1 MISPDSV
8 RIGVNMN
15 MNIYKHEFRTS
26 SKSVAIWSAAVAALI
41 LLFLS
46 VFPAFA
52 KDAELLNEA
61 LSSMPEELLMAF
73 GMSGIDMASVLGF
86 YGLAFGFVQVCLAI
100 QAANY
105 GFSIL
110 SVEERD
116 LTADF
121 LLAKPV
127 GRTRILTS
135 KFLAALTGLTI
146 TNIVVW
152 ASTLVALA
160 AFSGGREYEVGPML
174 LLLASIAVFQL
185 FFLTVGMLISLL
197 VKRVR
202 SVIPFSMALAF
213 GMYVL
218 NAFAGMLGDVKLEL
232 ITPFKHFDP
241 NYILNNSAY
250 DLPLVLISVAAIV
263 ISLVGSYWL
272 YSRKDMRSAV

>member
-1 MISPDSV
+1 
-8 RIGVNMN
+8 
-15 MNIYKHEFRTS
+15 MNIYKHEFKMS
-26 SKSVAIWSAAVAALI
+26 NKSVIIWSLAVAFLI
-41 LLFLS
+41 ILFLS

-52 KDAELLNEA
+52 ADADLLNEA
-61 LSSMPEELLMAF
+61 LANMPEELLMAF

-127 GRTRILTS
+127 GRSKILTS
-135 KFLAALTGLTI
+135 KLLAALTGLAI

-152 ASTLVALA
+152 ISTLAA
-160 AFSGGREYEVGPML
+160 FSAFSGGRAYEIEPL
-174 LLLASIAVFQL
+174 LLLLLSIAVFQL

-218 NAFAGMLGDVKLEL
+218 NAFGGMLGDVKLEL
-232 ITPFKHFDP
+232 VTPFKHFDP
-241 NYILNNSAY
+241 HYILSNTAY
-250 DLPLVLISVAAIV
+250 DLPLVLITVVVIVFSV
-263 ISLVGSYWL
+263 VGSYVL
-272 YSRKDMRSAV
+272 YARKDMRSAV

>member
-1 MISPDSV
+1 
-8 RIGVNMN
+8 
-15 MNIYKHEFRTS
+15 MNIYKHEFKLS
-26 SKSVAIWSAAVAALI
+26 GKSVIIWSISVASLI
-41 LLFLS
+41 FIFLS
-46 VFPAFA
+46 IFPSFA

-61 LSSMPEELLMAF
+61 MASFPKELLMAF
-73 GMSGIDMASVLGF
+73 GMTDVDLSTVLGF
-86 YGLAFGFVQVCLAI
+86 YGLAFGFVQICLAI

-127 GRTRILTS
+127 SRPKILTS
-135 KFLAALTGLTI
+135 KLLAALTGLVI

-152 ASTLVALA
+152 ASSLVAIA
-160 AFSGGREYEVGPML
+160 AFSGGRAWEIEPVL
-174 LLLASIAVFQL
+174 LLLSSIAIFQL

-202 SVIPFSMALAF
+202 SVIPFSMALGF

-218 NAFAGMLGDVKLEL
+218 NAFAGLLGDVKLEL
-232 ITPFKHFDP
+232 VTPFKHFNP
-241 NYILNNSAY
+241 NYILKNAAY
-250 DLPLVLISVAAIV
+250 DLPLVLISVSAIIISV
-263 ISLVGSYWL
+263 IGTYVL

>member
-1 MISPDSV
+1 
-8 RIGVNMN
+8 
-15 MNIYKHEFRTS
+15 MNIYKHEFKMS
-26 SKSVAIWSAAVAALI
+26 YKSVAIWSAAVAALI
-41 LLFLS
+41 FLFLS
-46 VFPAFA
+46 IFPAFA
-52 KDAELLNEA
+52 EDAELLNEA
-61 LSSMPEELLMAF
+61 LASFPKELLMAF

-127 GRTRILTS
+127 GRTTILTS
-135 KFLAALTGLTI
+135 KFLAALTGLAI

-152 ASTLVALA
+152 ISTLVGLA
-160 AFSGGREYEVGPML
+160 AFSGGRAYETGPVL
-174 LLLASIAVFQL
+174 LLLLSVAVFQL

-241 NYILNNSAY
+241 NYILNNAAY
-250 DLPLVLISVAAIV
+250 DLPLMLISVAAIV
-263 ISLVGSYWL
+263 ISVVGSYWL